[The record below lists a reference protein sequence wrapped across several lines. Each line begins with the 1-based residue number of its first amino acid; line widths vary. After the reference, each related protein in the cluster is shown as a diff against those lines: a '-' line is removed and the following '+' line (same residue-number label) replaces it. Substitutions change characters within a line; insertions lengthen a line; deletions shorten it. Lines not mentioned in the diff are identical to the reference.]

1 MALDAVNYL
10 LSRVE
15 ALTAEV
21 KHLRESMTTQAH
33 VLRELLQTLAD
44 DGEDQPAPPTPTLDG
59 DAVGGDRDQ
68 SQAL

>member
-10 LSRVE
+10 LSQVE
-15 ALTAEV
+15 ALIAEV

-44 DGEDQPAPPTPTLDG
+44 DDDGQPAPPTQTLDG
-59 DAVGGDRDQ
+59 DAVGSDRDQ
-68 SQAL
+68 SQTL